1 LDFYIGTRF
10 DNLSIVYFYIELIK
24 KTETLE
30 LNQIIASAIAGKQSA
45 YKTLL
50 DEYWNDVY
58 LFQKSRINNKNDA
71 EDITIQTFA
80 KAFANLKQ
88 YNPKYDFKN
97 WLLMISKQVYID
109 NQRKKKMDFVSIK
122 ENNEVFRLRDN
133 QMAADDQ
140 LILEQNLL
148 ALKQAINQLKPHYRE
163 VIKLRYFEDLSYKE
177 ISEKIGEPLNNV
189 KIKLLRAKKLLE
201 KILNDKSR

>member
-1 LDFYIGTRF
+1 MDNFFGTLF
-10 DNLSIVYFYIELIK
+10 DNLSIVYFYFELIK

-58 LFQKSRINNKNDA
+58 RFQKSRINNKNDA

-148 ALKQAINQLKPHYRE
+148 ALKQAINQLKPNYRE

-177 ISEKIGEPLNNV
+177 IAERIGEPLNNV

>member
-1 LDFYIGTRF
+1 M
-10 DNLSIVYFYIELIK
+10 
-24 KTETLE
+24 E

-88 YNPKYDFKN
+88 YNSKYDFKN

-201 KILNDKSR
+201 KILKDKSR